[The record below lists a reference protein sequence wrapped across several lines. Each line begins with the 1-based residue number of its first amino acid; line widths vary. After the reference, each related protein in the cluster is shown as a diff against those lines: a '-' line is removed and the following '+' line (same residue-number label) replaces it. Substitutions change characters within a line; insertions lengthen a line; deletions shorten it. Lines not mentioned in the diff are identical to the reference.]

1 MKSRAPHDEL
11 LFGSL
16 KRSDIY
22 RDYKEAFSAA
32 VGLPLELHKPDG
44 RSVIRPTDE
53 GMAPF
58 CAVMA
63 RTNQTCQAC
72 YALQRDLEEQAGFAA
87 RTLKCFAGLCE
98 TAVPV
103 RVGGKLIAFLHTGHV
118 FLDRPDAAC
127 FNRIA
132 SLLLEWGHQVDLK
145 RMEEA
150 YFATRLFTPAQYESV
165 VRLLEIFAKHLSA
178 CADQLLLVPQSTEP
192 ASVARARRM
201 IEASSHEELTLPA
214 VARVVNVSA
223 TYFSQIFHKS
233 VGIPFVEYVA
243 RVRVEKAKN
252 LLLNPNLRISEI
264 AFEVGFQSIS
274 QFNRAFRRI
283 TGTTP
288 KQYRETQRSGIL
300 GDASS

>member
-1 MKSRAPHDEL
+1 
-11 LFGSL
+11 
-16 KRSDIY
+16 
-22 RDYKEAFSAA
+22 
-32 VGLPLELHKPDG
+32 
-44 RSVIRPTDE
+44 
-53 GMAPF
+53 
-58 CAVMA
+58 
-63 RTNQTCQAC
+63 
-72 YALQRDLEEQAGFAA
+72 
-87 RTLKCFAGLCE
+87 
-98 TAVPV
+98 
-103 RVGGKLIAFLHTGHV
+103 
-118 FLDRPDAAC
+118 
-127 FNRIA
+127 
-132 SLLLEWGHQVDLK
+132 
-145 RMEEA
+145 
-150 YFATRLFTPAQYESV
+150 